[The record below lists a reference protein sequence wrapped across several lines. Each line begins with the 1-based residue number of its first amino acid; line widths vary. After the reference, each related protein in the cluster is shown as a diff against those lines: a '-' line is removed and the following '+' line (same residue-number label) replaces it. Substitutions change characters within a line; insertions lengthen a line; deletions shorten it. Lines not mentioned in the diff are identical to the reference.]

1 MQIYQT
7 PISLN
12 TKLTRQSL
20 YERLGSGEP
29 PANTRSSLLL
39 RNIIHEFRL
48 MESESDIRSSYN
60 SGCNLNTNRSS
71 PSSNP
76 NGVSSFS
83 GKTSRSVIPVEVLA
97 SFMHDIQKSG
107 GTDSEILKNCETRWI
122 QLFKLVEKQCQEQ
135 IVVQQEQFHHQIQ
148 RIQNEIR
155 HLVKLQNSNASWDS
169 FNSKSSPAKHA
180 NNFSSLE
187 SQMGFCSETF
197 EETGCIVNQLKS
209 NEAESQPKASA
220 EHQEC
225 CVNSIS
231 MSSGYGTLSA
241 SELNPRE
248 SKDIKKCM
256 GYPEKIS
263 KGQGD
268 APVTKKDS
276 IAASVQTKKEF
287 IQKTEKYCPSLK
299 DGVLV
304 FPAEFEHEVTEGHC
318 GKTNCKYLTSWAQKL
333 KQNQPK
339 RTNREEEEEYMNSV
353 QGNEQA
359 KKLTFEKTSVTAAA
373 SPSYTFYLSQ
383 PNESP
388 NSLASDASGLTYWK
402 LDEKEMYHSLPENF
416 RNEFSSIFVTKVSS
430 DQSSSGDEM
439 KPSLKDIYHKKQRE
453 SKQLPE
459 WNLISPAQPSHPPE
473 VLTLDPTLHM
483 KPGEQNPG
491 HCFVSTLDEKT
502 PFSPDSI
509 ADPTFSSH
517 SDIDSFSHTSNITSP
532 QLGGSPKYTSSTKV
546 LHLDPWENN
555 AFQNE
560 TKSGCSFP
568 MPYADT
574 SNDLLI
580 NTEDEESL
588 TLTPSSI
595 IQSQLPCA
603 DNNLPE
609 YSISVT
615 SFEDPVM
622 LSQIR
627 QNLRKKHARHIA
639 DLRAYYDSEIHSL
652 KQQLEESH
660 KTASSEELKKI
671 NQNLVDRCDELDA
684 ALNEAS
690 TRMRTLEN
698 KNNMLEM
705 QVTDW
710 RERFYA
716 VSNTSKVLQERIE
729 EMRTSHKEKDN
740 AISRLKSRLKD
751 LEEAFE
757 QAYKL
762 SNNKDARLKEEN
774 KMLQDLLGEY
784 ESLGK
789 EHERVKDTLNATEN
803 KLVDANTQ
811 ISDLKRTISKLEAQI
826 KQVEHENMLKLRHI
840 TESHLRT
847 SHANK
852 LTASDVNRRKW
863 LIPGAE
869 YSIFTGQ
876 PLENQD
882 SIMDNRLEETY
893 IPSRHHSP
901 PEKDPSLEDS
911 STNVMAKKEN
921 EVPDT
926 PIMKAFK
933 ELEEGKAFKSWG
945 TQTEKEDTSTKTSH
959 RRQTVGFNESTFS
972 ANRSPE
978 KCRDQQRPKRY
989 SSPSG
994 QRSSSLPP
1002 SNRKANVPRREIML
1016 APVSVTYSPKR
1027 SPKENLSPGFSHLV
1041 GKNENTMTRFNILL
1055 DDLETAPTSTLQHSN
1070 PRKRLQFLSLDDI
1083 EGRQHSGKGIDSCVK
1098 HSSCTE
1104 SLHTGM
1110 KKGTVASAWEE
1121 RNIPRRNEQSVPP
1134 PVVPYDADF
1143 KYTSRIKTLAET
1155 ERLFDEL
1162 TQEKQQIEAALSRI
1176 PSSGGR
1182 TTLQARLN
1190 QEALEDR
1197 LERINRDLGSI
1208 RMTLKRFHVLR
1219 TSANL

>member
-1 MQIYQT
+1 MENLDLVKAVQEV
-7 PISLN
+7 S
-12 TKLTRQSL
+12 QS
-20 YERLGSGEP
+20 S
-29 PANTRSSLLL
+29 
-39 RNIIHEFRL
+39 I
-48 MESESDIRSSYN
+48 ESDIRSSYN
-60 SGCNLNTNRSS
+60 SGCNLNTNRNS
-71 PSSNP
+71 PLSNP
-76 NGVSSFS
+76 NGVSNFS
-83 GKTSRSVIPVEVLA
+83 GKISPSLSPGSVEVLA
-97 SFMHDIQKSG
+97 SFMQDIQKSG
-107 GTDSEILKNCETRWI
+107 RTDSEILKNCETSWI

-135 IVVQQEQFHHQIQ
+135 IVAQQEQFHHQIQ
-148 RIQNEIR
+148 CIQNEIR
-155 HLVKLQNSNASWDS
+155 HLVKLQNSNASWDF
-169 FNSKSSPAKHA
+169 FNSKSSPAKLA

-187 SQMGFCSETF
+187 SQMGLCSETF
-197 EETGCIVNQLKS
+197 EETGCVVNHLKS
-209 NEAESQPKASA
+209 NEAENLPKASA

-225 CVNSIS
+225 LNSIS

-241 SELNPRE
+241 SELNARK

-256 GYPEKIS
+256 GYTEKIL

-268 APVTKKDS
+268 APVTQKDS
-276 IAASVQTKKEF
+276 VVTNVQTKREL
-287 IQKTEKYCPSLK
+287 IQKTEKYCPSQK
-299 DGVLV
+299 DGISV
-304 FPAEFEHEVTEGHC
+304 FPAESEHQVTEGQC

-339 RTNREEEEEYMNSV
+339 RTNMEEGGYMHSV

-359 KKLTFEKTSVTAAA
+359 KKLTFENTSVTAAA

-388 NSLASDASGLTYWK
+388 NSLASEASGLTYWK
-402 LDEKEMYHSLPENF
+402 LDEKDMYHSLPENF
-416 RNEFSSIFVTKVSS
+416 QNEFSHIFSTKVSS

-453 SKQLPE
+453 GKQLSE
-459 WNLISPAQPSHPPE
+459 WNLISPSQPTHPPE

-483 KPGEQNPG
+483 KPGEQIPG

-502 PFSPDSI
+502 PFSPDSM

-517 SDIDSFSHTSNITSP
+517 SDTDSFSHISNITSS
-532 QLGGSPKYTSSTKV
+532 QLCGSPKYTSSTKV

-555 AFQNE
+555 PFQNE
-560 TKSGCSFP
+560 SKVGCSFP
-568 MPYADT
+568 MAHADT
-574 SNDLLI
+574 SNDLLMKI
-580 NTEDEESL
+580 EDEESL

-595 IQSQLPCA
+595 IQSQVPCA
-603 DNNLPE
+603 DNSSPE

-615 SFEDPVM
+615 SFEDPMM
-622 LSQIR
+622 LSKIR

-639 DLRAYYDSEIHSL
+639 DLRAYYDSEIQSL
-652 KQQLEESH
+652 KQELEASY

-671 NQNLVDRCDELDA
+671 NQNLVDRCGQLDA
-684 ALNEAS
+684 ALNEAN

-698 KNNMLEM
+698 KNNKLEM

-740 AISRLKSRLKD
+740 TISRLKSRLKD

-757 QAYKL
+757 KAYKL
-762 SNNKDARLKEEN
+762 SDNKDARLKEEN
-774 KMLQDLLGEY
+774 KMFQDLLGEY

-803 KLVDANTQ
+803 KLLDANTQ

-840 TESHLRT
+840 TESHSKT

-863 LIPGAE
+863 LISGAE

-876 PLENQD
+876 PLENQECN
-882 SIMDNRLEETY
+882 MDNRLEETY
-893 IPSRHHSP
+893 IPSRDHSP
-901 PEKDPSLEDS
+901 PEKDSSQED
-911 STNVMAKKEN
+911 TTTYVIEKKEN
-921 EVPDT
+921 EAPDT
-926 PIMKAFK
+926 PIMRALK
-933 ELEEGKAFKSWG
+933 ELEGKAFKSWG
-945 TQTEKEDTSTKTSH
+945 TQTEKEDTSTKTSN
-959 RRQTVGFNESTFS
+959 RRHTVGFDESTFS
-972 ANRSPE
+972 AHRSPE
-978 KCRDQQRPKRY
+978 KCKDQQRPKRY

-1002 SNRKANVPRREIML
+1002 SNRKTNTPTRREIML

-1027 SPKENLSPGFSHLV
+1027 SPRENLSPGFSHLL

-1055 DDLETAPTSTLQHSN
+1055 DDLEIAPTSTLQHSN
-1070 PRKRLQFLSLDDI
+1070 PRKRLQFLSLDDT
-1083 EGRQHSGKGIDSCVK
+1083 EGRQLSGKGIDSYVK

-1110 KKGTVASAWEE
+1110 KKETERSGWEE
-1121 RNIPRRNEQSVPP
+1121 RNIPHKNEKSVSPS
-1134 PVVPYDADF
+1134 VYDADF
-1143 KYTSRIKTLAET
+1143 KYTSRTKTLAET

-1162 TQEKQQIEAALSRI
+1162 TQEKQQIK
-1176 PSSGGR
+1176 
-1182 TTLQARLN
+1182 
-1190 QEALEDR
+1190 D
-1197 LERINRDLGSI
+1197 
-1208 RMTLKRFHVLR
+1208 
-1219 TSANL
+1219 

>member
-1 MQIYQT
+1 MPQLPAPRPPRRDVLIYSFDPA
-7 PISLN
+7 PIASGGLSDQCWGGSSVNSL
-12 TKLTRQSL
+12 
-20 YERLGSGEP
+20 ER
-29 PANTRSSLLL
+29 
-39 RNIIHEFRL
+39 
-48 MESESDIRSSYN
+48 ESDIRSSYN

-1002 SNRKANVPRREIML
+1002 SNRKANVPTGREIML